1 MTGADI
7 PYCSPYYILELKGSH
22 KVMDDEERKSILKV
36 PLPFGHLSKADINKM

>member
-7 PYCSPYYILELKGSH
+7 PYCSPYYILELKGSP
-22 KVMDDEERKSILKV
+22 KVMDDERKSILKG